1 MQKVVIYSPT
11 ARKGCEK
18 IDLSLVNELISRN
31 FSVTYAV
38 TSNKMFL
45 NKKFDFYGFQEKFKL
60 DKDFQKNKTIWIEY
74 FNDLKKIILN
84 HDIFIT
90 GSHCS
95 PKLTSFA
102 KKTGKIIIQHFN
114 PHNYDLSLKQL
125 KADLLC
131 TQGDLPNKILLS
143 FRDTI
148 FIPILISIPADS
160 IIVFIFL
167 INVGFPLIL
176 NRTLGAAHDRKV
188 INRTIAICLLINT
201 KYVYFI

>member
-143 FRDTI
+143 KI
-148 FIPILISIPADS
+148 FFSLKNKNLSKIKKK
-160 IIVFIFL
+160 FL
-167 INVGFPLIL
+167 ITGSLHFDEVHNE
-176 NRTLGAAHDRKV
+176 
-188 INRTIAICLLINT
+188 INSNE
-201 KYVYFI
+201 